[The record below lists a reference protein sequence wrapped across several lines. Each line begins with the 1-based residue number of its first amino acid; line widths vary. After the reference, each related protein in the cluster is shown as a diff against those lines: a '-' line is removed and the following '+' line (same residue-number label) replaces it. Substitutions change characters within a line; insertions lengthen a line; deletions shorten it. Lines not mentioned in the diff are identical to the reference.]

1 MFNIRQSLATAAAR
15 QSATTIDT
23 LKGAIMFIKTKQ
35 NKTSLQ
41 TPYHI
46 LVKVYM
52 YMKSDY
58 RVLFKKLVPD
68 IVYRCRNFWTIFNQQ

>member
-35 NKTSLQ
+35 DKTKQ
-41 TPYHI
+41 VYKPHI
-46 LVKVYM
+46 I
-52 YMKSDY
+52 S
-58 RVLFKKLVPD
+58 
-68 IVYRCRNFWTIFNQQ
+68 